1 MMEWDLRLSYKNTKF
16 IQQAKVVYKSKQI
29 IRISVQGSKSS
40 LLLQNDYPAIRFT
53 NSKRGVRWKVLEPKS
68 IPLDKDFPVLLNSI
82 FSQLEYL
89 MKKDFDKLYP
99 QELF

>member
-16 IQQAKVVYKSKQI
+16 IRQAKVEYKSKQI

-89 MKKDFDKLYP
+89 MKTDFDKLYP